1 MEPFKTILTEIFG
14 SDVEKETHAG
24 QARLLLSMNGR
35 RVLVNV
41 SPFTYTGK
49 ARLQSYVK
57 GDTH

>member
-1 MEPFKTILTEIFG
+1 MEPFKTILTEVFG
-14 SDVEKETHAG
+14 SGVEKETHAG

-49 ARLQSYVK
+49 ARVSNLM
-57 GDTH
+57 